1 MQDSGALGMLHR
13 LKALGV
19 SLALDDFGTG
29 YSSLA
34 CLHEIPVDIVKIDR
48 SFVSQLAQSDHR
60 RVLIQATVL
69 VARALGIKTVAEGVE
84 TAEQAQWLEDLGCS
98 MAQGFLFGRP
108 LAPQEFL
115 HWRCPLVEAPSW
127 A

>member
-1 MQDSGALGMLHR
+1 VG
-13 LKALGV
+13 
-19 SLALDDFGTG
+19 LALDDFGTG

-34 CLHEIPVDIVKIDR
+34 CLHEIPVDVLKIDR
-48 SFVSQLAQSDHR
+48 SFVSQLAQSNHR

-69 VARALGIKTVAEGVE
+69 VARALGIQTVAEGVE
-84 TAEQAQWLEDLGCS
+84 TPEQARLLDELGCS

-108 LAPQEFL
+108 MEPKALSDWLGARLEP
-115 HWRCPLVEAPSW
+115 VA